1 MDRIFAIRKAVRADA
16 TVLVEFNAAMA
27 LETEGKELDRAVLEA
42 GVLGIFEVPE
52 RGFYLVAENESGIV
66 GSLMVTTEWSDWRN
80 GDFWWVQSVFVRP
93 EFRRQGVFGLL
104 YERVRGM
111 ARLAERVCGCRLYVE
126 KENEAARAAY
136 RRRGFRETP
145 YRLYEDRF

>member
-1 MDRIFAIRKAVRADA
+1 MDRIFAIRKAVRGDA

-27 LETEGKELDRAVLEA
+27 LETEGMELDRAVLAA

-93 EFRRQGVFGLL
+93 EFRKQGVFGLL

-111 ARLAERVCGCRLYVE
+111 ARQADRVCGCRLYVE

-136 RRRGFRETP
+136 RRRGFSETP
-145 YRLYEDRF
+145 YRLYEDAF